1 MKKILLL
8 FALFLGLED
17 SLRAQSQF
25 ATFEEQKLWRFVATE
40 VLEKHEVLL
49 DLEVQLT
56 VEEESSMAFIED
68 KVRYFFLMHERD
80 ISIAPNTAYF
90 AYLCYLYWER
100 SKQKDHWKK
109 EIQGL
114 RDCWNEQLQ
123 QWLGEYLTQLSI
135 NTTTHFLLA
144 KQYVCY
150 QAEEV
155 EDWTENIH
163 AQLKPELAKWR
174 KALTASAECSPEL
187 AKTLVKFS
195 FLPFKE
201 FKTLYL
207 D

>member
-1 MKKILLL
+1 MKKILLSIFL
-8 FALFLGLED
+8 LLGLAYG
-17 SLRAQSQF
+17 LIAQAQF
-25 ATFEEQKLWRFVATE
+25 ATFEAQKLWRFVTAE
-40 VLEKHEVLL
+40 VLEKHKVLL
-49 DLEVQLT
+49 DLEVQLAT
-56 VEEESSMAFIED
+56 EEESSMAFVED
-68 KVRYFFLMHERD
+68 KVRYFFLMQERD

-100 SKQKDHWKK
+100 SKQQDHWKN
-109 EIQGL
+109 EIRGL
-114 RDCWNEQLQ
+114 RDCWEGQVK

-135 NTTTHFLLA
+135 DTTTHFLLA
-144 KQYVCY
+144 KQYVSY

-163 AQLKPELAKWR
+163 AQLKPELARWR
-174 KALTASAECSPEL
+174 KALITTAECSPEL
-187 AKTLVKFS
+187 AKTPVRFS